1 MNEFNRPYSSE
12 FINQYNSIFSPST
25 VHVKNT
31 GLAQFFKR
39 YLLQEAISRFDFTL
53 PERWDYN
60 YFTAVLF
67 IIGYIFGFDKEPAFG
82 LIPQHGFIG
91 GRTVQYQPYYA
102 TISNPRFKV
111 QGSYRLVIG
120 EECSI
125 IKLQPDYCGLYDI
138 VDYYGDLMALT
149 AETVG
154 VNILNSKLSYIFA
167 ADTKAKAESFKKLY
181 DQIAS
186 GEPASFVDK
195 NLFDE
200 DGKLQVS
207 LLTQDVGKNFI
218 ADRLLDALG
227 TIRNKFLTDIGI
239 PNANTDK
246 RERLITG
253 EVEANNFETASKA
266 SLWLQTMKKG
276 MEKTRDMFGLDSSE
290 LNVEW
295 SKSPDLTQIQGGGM
309 DGDAINSRTI

>member
-1 MNEFNRPYSSE
+1 MNRPYSSE
-12 FINQYNSIFSPST
+12 FINQYNNIFSPST

-39 YLLQEAISRFDFTL
+39 YLLQEAISRFKFTL

-60 YFTAVLF
+60 YFTSVLF
-67 IIGYIFGFDKEPAFG
+67 VIGYIFAFEKEPFYG
-82 LIPQHGFIG
+82 LIPQHGFVG
-91 GRTVQYQPYYA
+91 GRNVQYQPYYA
-102 TISNPRFKV
+102 TISNPLFKEK
-111 QGSYRLVIG
+111 GSYKLAIG
-120 EECSI
+120 EECTV
-125 IKLQPDYCGLYDI
+125 IKLQPDYGGLYDI

-154 VNILNSKLSYIFA
+154 VNILNSKLSFVFA
-167 ADTKAKAESFKKLY
+167 AEKKAAAESFKKLY
-181 DQIAS
+181 DNFAS

-195 NLFDE
+195 ELFDE
-200 DGKLQVS
+200 DGKLRVS
-207 LLTQDVGKNFI
+207 LLMQDVGKNFI
-218 ADRLLDALG
+218 ADRLLDCLG

-253 EVEANNFETASKA
+253 EVEANDFETAAKA
-266 SLWLQTMKKG
+266 SIWLQTMKKG
-276 MEKTRDMFGLDSSE
+276 MKETRDMFGLDLSE

-295 SKSPDLTQIQGGGM
+295 SKSPDFAQIEGGADYGST
-309 DGDAINSRTI
+309 INSRTI

>member
-91 GRTVQYQPYYA
+91 GRTVQYQPFYA

-167 ADTKAKAESFKKLY
+167 ADNKAKAESFKKLY

-186 GEPASFVDK
+186 GEPASFIDK

-200 DGKLQVS
+200 DGRLQVS

-266 SLWLQTMKKG
+266 NLWLQTMKKG
-276 MEKTRDMFGLDSSE
+276 MQETRNMFGLDSSE

-295 SKSPDLTQIQGGGM
+295 SKSPDLTQIQGGET
-309 DGDAINSRTI
+309 DGDAFNSRTL